1 MASYSCLVQY
11 FSNLIL
17 QIWRSAL
24 PTLITVTWMRIVWIP
39 WAHIPVFVE
48 LDILETDKLAMV
60 RNKQT
65 NKQTNK
71 HNLSCSTFDVD
82 AVCDTILTSFWT
94 TIRKYFCIE
103 GSGKNYNQVL
113 LCNVNAVREKLK
125 SLITLY
131 FNTAFRSGH
140 QWLRTWVIYV
150 IAQRFSIF
158 TPLILFQT

>member
-65 NKQTNK
+65 NK

-82 AVCDTILTSFWT
+82 AVFDTILTSVWT
-94 TIRKYFCIE
+94 TIRKYFCIK
-103 GSGKNYNQVL
+103 GSEKNYNQVL
-113 LCNVNAVREKLK
+113 FYNVNAVSEKFN

-131 FNTAFRSGH
+131 FNTAFRSGY